1 MHSFLTL
8 DLKEGVDLALNTNW
22 RADAKSQKTEKVNKF
37 FQQKAVSYSGSDVQP
52 SAGHCGVLLRLS
64 DFRFNAPSKSI
75 L

>member
-37 FQQKAVSYSGSDVQP
+37 FQQKAVFPIQALMSNQVQGTVE
-52 SAGHCGVLLRLS
+52 S
-64 DFRFNAPSKSI
+64 F
-75 L
+75 